1 MDLYITRLVIGNT
14 DNEIFCG
21 IGKTLA
27 GAIKA
32 LEECIPGPINL
43 ANLSTAPTGII
54 CRWIDY
60 PNTYIWFKIH
70 NNPTFNGDTAWVI
83 TKRNE
88 GQMTERVF
96 ALFDSKDKAIEFIEQ
111 QVDEPMYT
119 FKEKYYHMSLK
130 CFFQVELLS
139 KYLNVSEVILML
151 IYSKSM
157 YFLYIYLSIQE
168 QQKI

>member
-1 MDLYITRLVIGNT
+1 MCIVMDLYITRLVIGNT

-119 FKEKYYHMSLK
+119 FKEKYKITEVDGYK
-130 CFFQVELLS
+130 PFAKIIGDGNPELN
-139 KYLNVSEVILML
+139 KVHFTIYETEV
-151 IYSKSM
+151 KS
-157 YFLYIYLSIQE
+157 
-168 QQKI
+168 